1 MIKELLMSSGYWVL
15 NKSIVKEFG
24 IETAFLLS
32 NLSEAE
38 SMMADQEGWF
48 YQTSETLEELTGLSN
63 HKQTL
68 CINQLIEV
76 GALYQQNKG
85 MPRRRY
91 FKIDYE
97 TIQRLVFK
105 NFKDLPSK
113 KLNTSIQNFSSNKE
127 SINKKSK
134 NKQLIL
140 KKQSFSIEVEKLN
153 ISDFL
158 KESLKEWFD
167 YKQQINNPVKT
178 MLSITKVLN
187 QLGKDYIDEK
197 HLSDSID
204 FSIGKEYK
212 GIFPKEI
219 KKQKTFEVKQPNK
232 IATLEDMKGW

>member
-38 SMMADQEGWF
+38 SMMADEEGWF

-63 HKQTL
+63 NKQTL
-68 CINQLIEV
+68 CINQLIEI

-85 MPRRRY
+85 MPRKRY

-105 NFKDLPSK
+105 NFKDLPLK

-134 NKQLIL
+134 NKQLN
-140 KKQSFSIEVEKLN
+140 KQLFSEELEKLN
-153 ISDFL
+153 LSEFL
-158 KESLKEWFD
+158 KESFKEWFD
-167 YKQQINNPVKT
+167 YKEEIKNPVKT
-178 MLSITKVLN
+178 MLSITKTLN

-197 HLSDSID
+197 HLTDSID
-204 FSIGKEYK
+204 FSIAKGYK

-219 KKQKTFEVKQPNK
+219 KQQFTTTSKQKSIPIWNV
-232 IATLEDMKGW
+232 

>member
-85 MPRRRY
+85 MPRKRY

-105 NFKDLPSK
+105 NFKD
-113 KLNTSIQNFSSNKE
+113 
-127 SINKKSK
+127 
-134 NKQLIL
+134 
-140 KKQSFSIEVEKLN
+140 
-153 ISDFL
+153 
-158 KESLKEWFD
+158 
-167 YKQQINNPVKT
+167 
-178 MLSITKVLN
+178 
-187 QLGKDYIDEK
+187 
-197 HLSDSID
+197 
-204 FSIGKEYK
+204 
-212 GIFPKEI
+212 
-219 KKQKTFEVKQPNK
+219 
-232 IATLEDMKGW
+232 

>member
-1 MIKELLMSSGYWVL
+1 MSSGYWVL

-38 SMMADQEGWF
+38 SMMADEEGWF

-63 HKQTL
+63 HKQSL
-68 CINQLIEV
+68 CINQLIEI
-76 GALYQQNKG
+76 GALCQQNKG
-85 MPRRRY
+85 MPRKRY

-134 NKQLIL
+134 NKQLN
-140 KKQSFSIEVEKLN
+140 KQSFSEELEKLN
-153 ISDFL
+153 ISEFL
-158 KESLKEWFD
+158 KESFREWFD

-219 KKQKTFEVKQPNK
+219 KKQKTFDIKQQNK

>member
-38 SMMADQEGWF
+38 SMMADEEGWF

-68 CINQLIEV
+68 CINQLIEI

-85 MPRRRY
+85 MPRKRY

-105 NFKDLPSK
+105 NFKDLHSK

-134 NKQLIL
+134 NKQLN
-140 KKQSFSIEVEKLN
+140 KQLFSEELEKLN
-153 ISDFL
+153 ISNFL
-158 KESLKEWFD
+158 KESLQEWFD
-167 YKQQINNPVKT
+167 YKEEIKNPIKT
-178 MLSITKVLN
+178 MLSITKTLN

-197 HLSDSID
+197 HLCDSID
-204 FSIGKEYK
+204 FSISRGYK
-212 GIFPKEI
+212 GVFPKEV
-219 KKQKTFEVKQPNK
+219 KKQNTFNTKQQNK